1 MVRLKTRHYFLKI
14 VTLYFAFGGT
24 NHLAFSQI
32 ANDTF
37 LQDSEEKSTRV
48 PVIDLPGGYKIR
60 ITDNLHTVTDQ
71 NGKKLTATGYQKV
84 GWTNGL
90 YTAVN
95 GYIGYKNNDLW
106 GLLHLKSARTTAPAY
121 TSIAPYDE
129 NLIVASK
136 REKNTIQRN
145 YGVITTN
152 EKAVISFKYNY
163 LSPAGAQLVAAR
175 PVDNKNRYGL
185 INKKEGIIIPFVY
198 HKISALEGGQVSVV
212 NDEKKAALFSNE
224 GVQLTPFEFDSILT
238 LDHEFHLIDKN
249 GKKGVI
255 NTTGKV
261 IVVPGYKKITRNKE
275 GTLLGLPFPSWD
287 LLTADNRLIQ
297 NLAYDTIIA
306 INRSL
311 LKATIGPHEYLI
323 DHKDHPVTTLE
334 KRKYGEFK
342 KGYATFVEGD
352 GYGAIANYSEQIIP
366 ARYDTIIRYDDY
378 FVTRKQVSQ
387 HSEWAIFN
395 RNGIKVNKISYD
407 QIGALSD
414 GYFSV
419 KKNGVWGFVNEFGH
433 EIVKARYDA
442 VFDFNEGI
450 ARVYHRKKYGV
461 IDEFGRYIVP
471 LNYDMVEIVNADVF
485 LVKSHFNFA
494 IYKRGKGE
502 IYKTYYPL
510 YAENGFIIEKT
521 NSDKVGLF
529 DPSGQRILTSEY
541 EHIKV
546 AVAGRLHVFEKDG
559 KKGLLNR
566 SGGILISLKDGL
578 QEVGSASEDFIAVR
592 INKKYGFIDFNGKL
606 RIANRYDSIGIF
618 SESMASV
625 NLLGKWGYIDKI
637 ERIKIQPK
645 YQVAGNFKNETAV
658 VGRNKQ
664 YGIIHKSGKE
674 VVKLVYD
681 NIVRNEFGNY
691 HTFKGKKVGL
701 VRNDGYE
708 IIFPKYESVTDVGV
722 GYYIIGLYGKFGLIN
737 EKGSGT
743 IPIQYEELKYDKAS
757 NLFFGLKTAG
767 WETIVVKNE
776 NEN

>member
-1 MVRLKTRHYFLKI
+1 M
-14 VTLYFAFGGT
+14 LYFAFGGAT
-24 NHLAFSQI
+24 HPAFSQI
-32 ANDTF
+32 TNDTF
-37 LQDSEEKSTRV
+37 LLDAQENSPSS
-48 PVIDLPGGYKIR
+48 PVIDLPGGYR
-60 ITDNLHTVTDQ
+60 IIISDNLYKVTDQ
-71 NGKKLTATGYQKV
+71 NGKNFTANGYQKV
-84 GWTNGL
+84 GWVNGS
-90 YTAVN
+90 YTPMN

-121 TSIAPYDE
+121 TSVIPYDE
-129 NLIVASK
+129 SLIVASK

-145 YGVITTN
+145 YGLITTN
-152 EKAVISFKYNY
+152 EKAVISFEYSF
-163 LSPAGAQLVAAR
+163 LSPAGTQLVAAKL
-175 PVDNKNRYGL
+175 VDNKNRYGL
-185 INKKEGIIIPFVY
+185 INKKEGTIIPFIY
-198 HKISALEGGQVSVV
+198 RKISALGGEQVSVV
-212 NDEKKAALFSNE
+212 NDENKAALFSNE

-275 GTLLGLPFPSWD
+275 GTLRGLPFPGWD

-297 NLAYDTIIA
+297 KLAYDTIIA
-306 INRSL
+306 ITRSL
-311 LKATIGPHEYLI
+311 LKATIGPYEYLI
-323 DHKDHPVTTLE
+323 DHKDHPVTNLE

-342 KGYATFVEGD
+342 NGYATFAEGD
-352 GYGAIANYSEQIIP
+352 GYGAIANYNEQIIP
-366 ARYDTIIRYDDY
+366 AIYDAMFRFDDY

-387 HSEWAIFN
+387 HSEWAIYN
-395 RNGIKVNKISYD
+395 RNGIKINKISYD
-407 QIGALSD
+407 QIGELSD

-433 EIVKARYDA
+433 EIVKARYDS
-442 VFDFNEGI
+442 VFNFNQGI

-461 IDEFGRYIVP
+461 IDEFGRYLVP
-471 LNYDMVEIVNADVF
+471 LNYHMVEIVNADIF

-494 IYKRGKGE
+494 IYTRGKGE
-502 IYKTYYPL
+502 IYKTFYPL
-510 YAENGFIIEKT
+510 YADNGFIIEKT
-521 NSDKVGLF
+521 NSGKVGLF
-529 DPSGQRILTSEY
+529 DQAGQRILTSEY
-541 EHIKV
+541 EHINV

-566 SGGILISLKDGL
+566 SGGILMSLKDGL
-578 QEVGSASEDFIAVR
+578 QEVRQASEDFIGVR

-618 SESMASV
+618 SESMAPV

-658 VGRNKQ
+658 VGRNNQ

-674 VVKLVYD
+674 VVKLMYD

-708 IIFPKYESVTDVGV
+708 IIFPKYESVTDVGT

-767 WETIVVKNE
+767 WEKIVEKN
-776 NEN
+776 